1 MIVLA
6 PFWNIFKCQLSL
18 ICLWNCLEVF
28 DYFQVSSCSFLGCC
42 CSCCNVELHS
52 QSRRSSMTFGPI
64 ASKCFNISSQSK
76 RAILKIFL
84 TFVTFDQPEYRGMST
99 ACFRVSPLGG
109 WVRCQSN
116 CRTAPKVYERV
127 TLSSGGVSE
136 VKKVQD
142 WSSWPTTSVFGEE
155 LSIIIRRTAKLHFI
169 IKYSGITDYDR

>member
-1 MIVLA
+1 M
-6 PFWNIFKCQLSL
+6 
-18 ICLWNCLEVF
+18 F

-99 ACFRVSPLGG
+99 ARFRVSPLGG

-127 TLSSGGVSE
+127 TLSSGACQRSKKFRTE
-136 VKKVQD
+136 VHDQRRASLAR
-142 WSSWPTTSVFGEE
+142 SSASLYGGQ
-155 LSIIIRRTAKLHFI
+155 RNFI
-169 IKYSGITDYDR
+169 L